1 MESLIPTFGAVIGV
15 VAATIVMYIAVLL
28 LARWS
33 GVRSFA
39 ELSVFDI
46 PVTIAIGSLLASTVV
61 SKDPP
66 VVQGLAALT
75 TLYVLQLIVS
85 RARAHL
91 RGVNAATDNPP
102 ILLMGAGGTIKYDNL
117 RIARITED
125 DLRAHLRAANVT
137 DPANVQAVVMEGT
150 GVINV
155 LHHHPV
161 ELPDDSWILR
171 DVRDRSR

>member
-1 MESLIPTFGAVIGV
+1 MEWFVPTLAPVVWVII
-15 VAATIVMYIAVLL
+15 ATVIMYIAVLL

-66 VVQGLAALT
+66 ILEGLAALT
-75 TLYVLQLIVS
+75 TLYMLQLVVS

-91 RGVNAATDNPP
+91 RRVDAATDNPP
-102 ILLMGAGGTIKYDNL
+102 ILLMGAEGTIKHENL
-117 RIARITED
+117 RIARVTED
-125 DLRAHLRAANVT
+125 DLRAHLRAANVI
-137 DPANVQAVVMEGT
+137 DPKYVQAVVMEGT

-155 LHHHPV
+155 LHHHDGGV
-161 ELPDDSWILR
+161 PDNSWILR

>member
-1 MESLIPTFGAVIGV
+1 MESLIPTLGAVIGV

-102 ILLMGAGGTIKYDNL
+102 ILLMGAGGTIKHENL
-117 RIARITED
+117 HIARVTED
-125 DLRAHLRAANVT
+125 DLRAHLRAANVI
-137 DPANVQAVVMEGT
+137 DPKYIQAVVMEGT

-155 LHHHPV
+155 LHHHDGDV
-161 ELPDDSWILR
+161 PDNSWILQ
-171 DVRDRSR
+171 DVRDRAR